1 MCSYFTSGAD
11 APGTGPLQRP
21 FRHVLYSGL
30 VAASLL
36 VAAAP
41 QATAAPAIYPV
52 DTASF
57 LSGAHFDF
65 KVEFDTV
72 VDPVDVRVR
81 INGKDVETML
91 GAKPEFI
98 EKERDAKGAE
108 ASAMTLRNARLAP
121 GTYEVMVKSP
131 TGESKA
137 KWTVYGTPDKPVAK
151 NVIFLIADGLS
162 MGHRTAARLMSKGV
176 TNGIYNG
183 RLSMDSLPYIATV
196 GTCSVDSI
204 AADSANTASAY
215 MTGHKSSVNAL
226 GVYADRTPSSLDD
239 PKQETIAELLR
250 RTTGKSIGIVSDAEI
265 QDATPAAVV
274 GHTRRRADKAEIVD
288 MFYKVKPEVIMG
300 GGSAYFLPRSVPG
313 SKRKDDKNYIE
324 MFQKD
329 GYTLATSAKELSG
342 SMAQTPKKLLGLFHT
357 GNMDGVLDRKFLKK
371 GTVEKFP
378 DQPDMV
384 DAFKAS
390 LAVLS
395 QNPEGFFIMAE
406 AGLVDKYSHPLD
418 WERAVYDTIMFDKI
432 VAAAQEFCDKNP
444 DTLLIVTGDHT
455 HAISVIGTVD
465 DSIQADEMREKV
477 GVYEK
482 AGYPNYTDANGD
494 GYPDKV
500 DVTKRL
506 AAFIG
511 NFPDHYE
518 TYAPKMNG
526 PFVPAVQNEKKQY
539 VANEAYKNVPGVQ
552 FRPGNL
558 PRSEST
564 GVHAIDDLVLH
575 ARGPGGEKFRGFM
588 DSTEVF
594 RIMAEALALGKN
606 SK

>member
-1 MCSYFTSGAD
+1 MCWRTLCGSFVMALLLSATA
-11 APGTGPLQRP
+11 Q
-21 FRHVLYSGL
+21 
-30 VAASLL
+30 AAS
-36 VAAAP
+36 
-41 QATAAPAIYPV
+41 IYPV
-52 DTASF
+52 HTASF
-57 LSGAHFDF
+57 LADSRFDF
-65 KVEFDTV
+65 KVEFDDV
-72 VDPVDVRVR
+72 VKPGDVSVR
-81 INGKDVETML
+81 INGKEAETVLGMKPQFVER
-91 GAKPEFI
+91 
-98 EKERDAKGAE
+98 EKDAKGLE
-108 ASAMTLRNARLAP
+108 ASALLLRNAHLAP
-121 GTYEVMVKSP
+121 GNYDVAVNSPSGEVRAQWK
-131 TGESKA
+131 
-137 KWTVYGTPDKPVAK
+137 VYGVPAKPAAK

-162 MGHRTAARLMSKGV
+162 MGHRTAARLMSRGV

-183 RLSMDSLPYIATV
+183 RLSMDSLPHIATV

-226 GVYADRTPSSLDD
+226 GVYADRTPNSLDD

-250 RTTGKSIGIVSDAEI
+250 RTTGKSIGVVSDAEI
-265 QDATPAAVV
+265 QDATPASVV
-274 GHTRRRADKAEIVD
+274 GHTRRRADKEQIVE
-288 MFYKVKPEVIMG
+288 MFHAVKPEVLLG
-300 GGSAYFLPRSVPG
+300 GGSAYFLPKSVPG
-313 SKRKDDKNYIE
+313 SKRKDDKDFIE
-324 MFQKD
+324 LFRQD
-329 GYTLATSAKELSG
+329 GYTLATSATELAAV
-342 SMAQTPKKLLGLFHT
+342 MDQKPKKLLGLFHT

-384 DAFKAS
+384 DALKAS
-390 LAVLS
+390 LDVLS
-395 QNPEGFFIMAE
+395 TNPEGFFLMAE

-418 WERAVYDTIMFDKI
+418 WERAVYDTIMFDKM

-444 DTLLIVTGDHT
+444 DTLLVVTGDHT
-455 HAISVIGTVD
+455 HAMSVIGTVD

-482 AGYPNYTDANGD
+482 AGYPNYTDADHD

-500 DVTKRL
+500 DVSKRL

-526 PFVPAVQNEKKQY
+526 PFVPAVQNEKNQY
-539 VANEAYKNVPGVQ
+539 VANEAYKNVPAAQ

-575 ARGPGGEKFRGFM
+575 ARGPGAEKFQGFM

-594 RIMAEALALGKN
+594 KIIAESLSLGN
-606 SK
+606 SVK